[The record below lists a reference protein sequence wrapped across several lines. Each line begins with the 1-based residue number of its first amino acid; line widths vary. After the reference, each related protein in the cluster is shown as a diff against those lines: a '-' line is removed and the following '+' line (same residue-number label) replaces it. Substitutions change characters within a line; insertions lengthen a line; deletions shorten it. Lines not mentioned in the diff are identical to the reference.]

1 MNTKSKSQNKQN
13 KEKDAPIRASTV
25 RLPDGGALKESFPF
39 VSVCTPTF
47 NRRPFISTIIQ
58 CFRRQTYPKDR
69 MEWIIVDDGT
79 DPIQDVLNKHATDLL
94 PLIRYFRIPTK
105 MTLGKKRN
113 YMHEQAKGDILV
125 YMDDDDYYPPTRV
138 EHAVRM
144 LQCNPQALCAGSSII
159 HLFFKPNKMMEFGP
173 YGPNH
178 ATAGTFAF
186 RRELLS
192 QTRYDDEACLAEER
206 QFLKD
211 YTIPF
216 VQLEPKQT
224 ILVFSHEH
232 NSFDKRKLLALG
244 GPSMRERPDLKV
256 VDFIRLPEE
265 EPIRRFFLTDI
276 DGLLKKYKAGEPSSK
291 PDVMKQTIELEKKRD
306 EMAKQMAGQQAV
318 LTVNPPNGGEP
329 IHLNMDQVVQI
340 LKNHEETIVRLQEI
354 NQQQKQYI
362 EQQANH
368 IADMKKQVLELG
380 KIKQPDV
387 KQSEPKPITILL
399 DKHIQRNKSDPEV
412 SVSLQSNSVFDIM

>member
-1 MNTKSKSQNKQN
+1 MNTKTKKQ
-13 KEKDAPIRASTV
+13 KKV
-25 RLPDGGALKESFPF
+25 LPF

-47 NRRPFISTIIQ
+47 NRRPFIPTMLQ
-58 CFRRQTYPKDR
+58 CFRQQTYPKDR

-79 DPIQDVLNKHATDLL
+79 DSIKDVLDKQGSDLL
-94 PLIRYFRIPTK
+94 PFIKYFRISTK
-105 MTLGKKRN
+105 MPLGKKRN
-113 YMHEQAKGDILV
+113 YMHEHAKGDILV

-138 EHAVRM
+138 QHAVEM
-144 LQCNPQALCAGSSII
+144 LGRHPEALCSGSSII

-186 RRELLS
+186 RKELLL
-192 QTRYDDEACLAEER
+192 QTRYDDNACLAEER

-216 VQLEPKQT
+216 VQLDPKQT

-256 VDFIRLPEE
+256 EDFIKRPEE
-265 EPIRRFFLTDI
+265 ESIRRFFLKDI
-276 DGLLKKYKAGEPSSK
+276 DELLKKYKAGEPSSK
-291 PDVMKQTIELEKKRD
+291 PDVLKQTIELEKKRD
-306 EMAKQMAGQQAV
+306 EMAKQVASQQPV
-318 LTVNPPNGGEP
+318 LTINPPNGGEP
-329 IHLNMDQVVQI
+329 VHLNMDQVVQI

-362 EQQANH
+362 EHQANH
-368 IADMKKQVLELG
+368 IAELKKQGSVE
-380 KIKQPDV
+380 
-387 KQSEPKPITILL
+387 KPISVLL
-399 DKHIQRNKSDPEV
+399 NEHLAKNKSDPEV
-412 SVSLQSNSVFDIM
+412 SVKV

>member
-1 MNTKSKSQNKQN
+1 MESKTNTKSKNKQ
-13 KEKDAPIRASTV
+13 KEA
-25 RLPDGGALKESFPF
+25 FPF

-47 NRRPFISTIIQ
+47 NRRPFIPIMLQ
-58 CFRRQTYPKDR
+58 CFRNQNYPKDR

-79 DPIQDVLNKHATDLL
+79 DPIKDILDTQGADMM
-94 PLIRYFRIPTK
+94 PIIRYFRIPTK

-113 YMHEQAKGDILV
+113 YMHEHCKGAIIV

-138 EHAVRM
+138 KHAVEM
-144 LQCNPQALCAGSSII
+144 LQRHPNALCAGSSII
-159 HLFFKPNKMMEFGP
+159 HLFFKPDKMVEFGP

-186 RRELLS
+186 RRELLL

-206 QFLKD
+206 KFLKD

-216 VQLEPKQT
+216 VQLEPRNT

-244 GPSMRERPDLKV
+244 GSSLRERPDIKV
-256 VDFIRLPEE
+256 ADFIRLPEE
-265 EPIRRFFLTDI
+265 EPIRRFFMKEI
-276 DGLLKKYKAGEPSSK
+276 DDLLKKYKAGEPSSK
-291 PDVMKQTIELEKKRD
+291 PDVLKQTIELEKKRD
-306 EMAKQMAGQQAV
+306 IMTKKMAGQQTV
-318 LTVNPPNGGEP
+318 LTINPPNGGEP
-329 IHLNMDQVVQI
+329 MNLNIEQVVQI

-368 IADMKKQVLELG
+368 ITELKKQVIVL
-380 KIKQPDV
+380 KQPV
-387 KQSEPKPITILL
+387 EPITELL
-399 DKHIQRNKSDPEV
+399 KRKIHNKSDPEV
-412 SVSLQSNSVFDIM
+412 SVSLNPNPIFDIV